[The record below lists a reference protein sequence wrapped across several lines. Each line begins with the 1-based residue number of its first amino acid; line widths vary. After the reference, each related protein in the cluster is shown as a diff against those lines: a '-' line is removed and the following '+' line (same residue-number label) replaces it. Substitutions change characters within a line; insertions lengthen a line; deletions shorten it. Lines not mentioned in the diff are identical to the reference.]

1 MKTRWA
7 GRFSRTVTATA
18 IAVGLLATAACG
30 GDADKDADSKDT
42 KASAASDAAFPRTI
56 THAMGKTQLKAQPKR
71 IVALDMTFVDAS
83 LALESEVVGFTSL
96 AGGDDQLPAYFGADS
111 KKFAPKATPV
121 GTLEEPSLEKI
132 IALKPDLILSAK
144 VRHEK
149 LYKQLSGI
157 APTVFSD
164 TTGGTWKG
172 NLQLVGKAL
181 GKEDLAGQKVDSFE
195 KRARTIGD
203 SVRKSEG
210 ANPEVSVVR
219 FVDGPTRIYK
229 EDTYVG
235 VIVNDLGFDKPAAAT
250 GTGFNT
256 EISDEE
262 VAKMDA
268 DDIFISLYADE
279 AGLSKKTKEKFQA
292 NPLWKQ
298 LKGSIHEVDDKIWMS
313 AVGLYGANAVLDDIA
328 KTYTVDA
335 AKA

>member
-1 MKTRWA
+1 MKTRWVS
-7 GRFSRTVTATA
+7 RFSRTATAAA

-30 GDADKDADSKDT
+30 GDADKKNDSKDAKT
-42 KASAASDAAFPRTI
+42 PAASDSAYPRTV
-56 THAMGKTQLKAQPKR
+56 THAMGSAELKAQPKR
-71 IVALDMTFVDAS
+71 VVALDMTFVDAS
-83 LALESEVVGFTSL
+83 LALEAEVVGFTTLSG
-96 AGGDDQLPAYFGADS
+96 GGDKLPAYFGADS
-111 KKFAPKATPV
+111 QKFAPKATPV

-157 APTVFSD
+157 APTVFSE
-164 TTGGTWKG
+164 TTGGTWKD
-172 NLQLVGKAL
+172 NVQLVGKAL
-181 GKEDLAGQKVDSFE
+181 GKEDLAKQKVQDFE
-195 KRARTIGD
+195 KRAKTIGD
-203 SVRKSEG
+203 SVRKAKG

-229 EDTYVG
+229 EDTYTG
-235 VIVNDLGFDKPAAAT
+235 VIVKDLGFGKPAAAT

-262 VAKMDA
+262 IKKMDA

-313 AVGLYGANAVLDDIA
+313 AVGLYGANAVLDDVA
-328 KTYTVDA
+328 KTYKVDA